1 MSSAAS
7 TSGILNRV
15 RSTVLATAAG
25 FPRESEIHSLRGRLT
40 PALERG
46 YFTPSEDEQIRELYA
61 RYLHARTALYLSLEE
76 LRKQL
81 PRWHRAKNPEAVQA
95 FLLGWTSGCILM
107 RAARYLV
114 TEFYPSPALRKLL
127 NEAEPRY
134 GIPEGSLDQI
144 YRTATHPLVLLRF
157 LHAARFAERHA
168 DQIEALRDCAEYT
181 GILELLDQEQA
192 FIERQTRK
200 HARALLENRWS
211 RLRAKPGLTYQRI
224 MWEIFETSGRAIAEM
239 RNPFH
244 RKRVTRKIRRQVSEV
259 LQPGDI
265 LITRHDDAL
274 SNLFLPGFWPHSAL
288 IIGHTGQ
295 REALGIQVDSRRRLA
310 ARPPLCVLEA
320 KKDGV
325 RFRSLRETL
334 RVDAFVLL
342 RPRTLSESDL
352 KSVIERAFSHE
363 GKLYDFSFDFTRADR
378 LVCTE
383 VIYRSFEGFGDI
395 AFTLRRRAGRFTLSA
410 EDLLRQSLQT
420 NLFDVVLLYGI
431 PGNHI
436 FSGERARQILL
447 RSLSMIQ

>member
-1 MSSAAS
+1 MSDAAS

-15 RSTVLATAAG
+15 RNTVLASAAG
-25 FPRESEIHSLRGRLT
+25 FPRESEILSLRECLT

-46 YFTPSEDEQIRELYA
+46 YFTPSEDEKIREVYA
-61 RYLHARTALYLSLEE
+61 RYLHARTALYLSLED
-76 LRKQL
+76 LRKHL
-81 PRWHRAKNPEAVQA
+81 PRWHRATNPEAIQA
-95 FLLGWTSGCILM
+95 FVLGWTAGCILM

-114 TEFYPSPALRKLL
+114 TEFYPAPALRKLL

-144 YRTATHPLVLLRF
+144 YRTATHSRVLMRF

-168 DQIEALRDCAEYT
+168 GQIEALRNLPEYVD
-181 GILELLDQEQA
+181 ILKLLDHEQA

-200 HARALLENRWS
+200 HARTLLENRWN
-211 RLRAKPGLTYQRI
+211 RLCGKPGLTYRRI
-224 MWEIFETSGRAIAEM
+224 MWEIFETSGRAVAEM

-244 RKRVTRKIRRQVSEV
+244 RKRVTWKVRHQVAEV

-288 IIGHTGQ
+288 LIGHTEQ
-295 REALGIQVDSRRRLA
+295 REALGIQVTTRQRLA
-310 ARPPLCVLEA
+310 SRPPHCILEA

-325 RFRSLRETL
+325 RCRSLRETL

-342 RPRTLSESDL
+342 RPRNLTPCDL

-383 VIYRSFEGFGDI
+383 VIYRSFEGVGDMS
-395 AFTLRRRAGRFTLSA
+395 FSLQKRAGRFTLSA
-410 EDLLRQSLQT
+410 EDLLRQSLQR
-420 NLFDVVLLYGI
+420 NLFEVVLLYGI

-436 FSGERARQILL
+436 YSGDRAQQILL
-447 RSLSMIQ
+447 RSLM